1 MTKPADRPDA
11 ATEQG
16 GKLTIRTKE
25 ALPAG
30 SQKRHEV
37 LTIRIGR
44 LEVVVNLYQHPYSD
58 TEWENGG
65 DVENDF

>member
-1 MTKPADRPDA
+1 
-11 ATEQG
+11 
-16 GKLTIRTKE
+16 
-25 ALPAG
+25 LPAG